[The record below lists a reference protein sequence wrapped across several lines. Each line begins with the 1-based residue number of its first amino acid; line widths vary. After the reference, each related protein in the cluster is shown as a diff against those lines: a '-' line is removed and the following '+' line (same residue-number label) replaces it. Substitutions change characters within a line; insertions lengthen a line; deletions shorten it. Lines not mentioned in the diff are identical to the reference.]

1 MTFEDRNSDDLANTK
16 SGSKFSFGLIDTM
29 TNLVLD
35 QEHLGKEI
43 FSGEENRVTGTFIL
57 FAGFDDILDEIL
69 REIRIGFARSAGEGA
84 SNRIGGIV
92 TKNRTNI
99 LFVDLRV
106 ITAVTAITNEE
117 STSKFLIEHSTH
129 FLFEPSNDVK
139 VSDIDHII
147 TIHLLKFIDSG
158 RKSGSLKSSN
168 DFRDLLLSFDIT
180 TSTGFIS
187 SDVGGSGFNT
197 GERRVFDTT
206 HNNANPAGVAS
217 NEFGGLVNSLNFR
230 EKILDVR
237 DSVGNE
243 RLFHR
248 ASFLGIFNSSKHF
261 AVHKFSLIVGFVGSI
276 KCIVFH
282 FFILLC
288 ISIFFVFKRH
298 TDHGVDN
305 FLLFFAQSIE
315 HVLNSFFIVTFI
327 SMFNLDFFLF
337 FFIRHVF
344 ALLIIV
350 GMFNIFDF
358 GSNVESFTC
367 IKYISVTVCVVTMR
381 NINIH
386 DSSTGISSRQNQ
398 TNFSNQTMNDIS
410 SSLFKLISINRQ

>member
-1 MTFEDRNSDDLANTK
+1 M
-16 SGSKFSFGLIDTM
+16 
-29 TNLVLD
+29 
-35 QEHLGKEI
+35 
-43 FSGEENRVTGTFIL
+43 
-57 FAGFDDILDEIL
+57 
-69 REIRIGFARSAGEGA
+69 
-84 SNRIGGIV
+84 
-92 TKNRTNI
+92 
-99 LFVDLRV
+99 FVDLGV

-139 VSDIDHII
+139 VSNINHII

-168 DFRDLLLSFDIT
+168 DLRDLLLSFDIT
-180 TSTGFIS
+180 TSASFIS
-187 SDVGGSGFNT
+187 SDVGSSRFHTREGSVLN
-197 GERRVFDTT
+197 TT
-206 HNNANPAGVAS
+206 HNNADPVGVAS
-217 NEFGGLVNSLNFR
+217 NEFGGLINRLNFR
-230 EKILDVR
+230 EKSIDVR

-243 RLFHR
+243 RIFHR
-248 ASFLGIFNSSKHF
+248 TRFLGIFNSSKHF

-305 FLLFFAQSIE
+305 FLLFFGQSIE
-315 HVLNSFFIVTFI
+315 HVLNSFFIIPFI
-327 SMFNLDFFLF
+327 SMFDLDFFF
-337 FFIRHVF
+337 FFIRHIF
-344 ALLIIV
+344 ALLIII

-367 IKYISVTVCVVTMR
+367 IKYISVTVCVVTMS

-386 DSSTGISSRQNQ
+386 DSSTGISSRQN
-398 TNFSNQTMNDIS
+398 
-410 SSLFKLISINRQ
+410 